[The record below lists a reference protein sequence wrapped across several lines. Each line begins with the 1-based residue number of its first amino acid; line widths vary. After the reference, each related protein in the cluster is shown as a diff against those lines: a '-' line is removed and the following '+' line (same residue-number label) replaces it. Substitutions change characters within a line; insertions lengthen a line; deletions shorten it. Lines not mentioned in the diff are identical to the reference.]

1 MKAVESLRR
10 RALGER
16 LPTVFQGF
24 HAEFKESF
32 IKKRTHLA
40 STGKFN
46 TVIILLIFFNTIIIG
61 FEVDNQDGAAGGG
74 GYLISEILFA
84 GAFLFELF
92 ARLHRDGWDYFDDT
106 WNVFD
111 YSLVVVSLADIV
123 MSVATLPDAAGSS
136 GKGMQLAKSLRVF
149 RLLRVVRSIKGLKI
163 LSGLWLIIQGLL
175 ESMRT
180 VFWVGCAVLVLTY
193 TFAVSL
199 CTFSA
204 HEKEQIDAWHLTAT
218 YTGSV
223 PKAMLTIVQ
232 VFTFDSWSEVARPLM
247 DVSPYAGPI
256 ILACIVILAFGTL
269 NILVGVMVQQISL
282 LAQDSK
288 ETSTKA
294 LERTEMALLQS
305 ILEDF
310 LKGDKKKNGEIEFRE
325 FKKLIRTSSL
335 NSKMLLLGIRTEEAE
350 SLFDL
355 LDADKSGTLTA
366 VEFIEGLQKI
376 KGSAK
381 GMDVVQLICFAQKQ
395 CIRATRFVE
404 RIKALNYRTD
414 EIQMRLNSVVTGLA
428 VELHDRHEGEQ
439 RNEVTK
445 KEAAQR
451 DAVIAVLDRNRM
463 HQYPKN
469 VGDDESEPGMS
480 LDDEA
485 GLF

>member
-1 MKAVESLRR
+1 MEML
-10 RALGER
+10 
-16 LPTVFQGF
+16 
-24 HAEFKESF
+24 
-32 IKKRTHLA
+32 
-40 STGKFN
+40 
-46 TVIILLIFFNTIIIG
+46 
-61 FEVDNQDGAAGGG
+61 
-74 GYLISEILFA
+74 
-84 GAFLFELF
+84 
-92 ARLHRDGWDYFDDT
+92 ARLHRDGWDYFDDS

-111 YSLVVVSLADIV
+111 YSLVVLSLADIV
-123 MSVATLPDAAGSS
+123 MSIAKNDSPAGEATRHS
-136 GKGMQLAKSLRVF
+136 GMQLAQSLRVF

-199 CTFSA
+199 CTFTA
-204 HEKEQIDAWHLTAT
+204 HDADQVAAWHLTAT

-232 VFTFDSWSEVARPLM
+232 VFTFDSWSDVARSLM
-247 DVSPYAGPI
+247 DVSPYSGPI
-256 ILACIVILAFGTL
+256 ILCCIVILAFGTL
-269 NILVGVMVQQISL
+269 NILVGVMVLQVST

-288 ETSTKA
+288 ETSTKV
-294 LERTEMALLQS
+294 LERTETVLMQS
-305 ILEDF
+305 ILEEF
-310 LKGDKKKNGEIEFRE
+310 LKGDKKGTGEIEFRE

-335 NSKMLLLGIRTEEAE
+335 SSKMLLLGIRSEEAE

-428 VELHDRHEGEQ
+428 VELHGRQEGEH
-439 RNEVTK
+439 RDEVTK
-445 KEAAQR
+445 REAVQR
-451 DAVIAVLDRNRM
+451 EGVIAELDRNRM
-463 HQYPKN
+463 HQYPTN
-469 VGDDESEPGMS
+469 VKQDAESEQAFDDESV
-480 LDDEA
+480 
-485 GLF
+485 F

>member
-1 MKAVESLRR
+1 M
-10 RALGER
+10 
-16 LPTVFQGF
+16 PTVFEGF
-24 HAEFKESF
+24 NAEFKDAF
-32 IKKRTHLA
+32 IKKRNHIA
-40 STGKFN
+40 ATGKFN
-46 TVIILLIFFNTIIIG
+46 TLIIFLIFLNTIIIG
-61 FEVDNQDGAAGGG
+61 FEVDNENNAPSGSLS
-74 GYLISEILFA
+74 GYLVLEVLFA
-84 GAFLFELF
+84 GGFLLELF
-92 ARLHRDGWDYFDDT
+92 ARLHRDGWDYFDDS

-111 YSLVVVSLADIV
+111 YSLVVLGLADIV
-123 MSVATLPDAAGSS
+123 MSIAKIGSPAGENS
-136 GKGMQLAKSLRVF
+136 GMQLAQSLRVF
-149 RLLRVVRSIKGLKI
+149 RLLRIVRSIKGLKI

-199 CTFSA
+199 CTFTA
-204 HEKEQIDAWHLTAT
+204 HDTEQIAAWHLTAT

-232 VFTFDSWSEVARPLM
+232 VFTFDSWSDVARPLM
-247 DVSPYAGPI
+247 DVSPYSGPI
-256 ILACIVILAFGTL
+256 ILGCIVILAFGTL
-269 NILVGVMVQQISL
+269 NILVGVMVLQVST

-288 ETSTKA
+288 ETSGKV
-294 LERTEMALLQS
+294 LERTEIVLMQS
-305 ILEDF
+305 ILEEF
-310 LKGDKKKNGEIEFRE
+310 LKGDKKGTGELEFRE

-335 NSKMLLLGIRTEEAE
+335 NSKMLLLGIRSEEAE

-428 VELHDRHEGEQ
+428 VELHGRQTGEHRDQ
-439 RNEVTK
+439 VTK
-445 KEAAQR
+445 IEAAQR
-451 DAVIAVLDRNRM
+451 EGVIAELDRNRM
-463 HQYPKN
+463 HQYPTN
-469 VGDDESEPGMS
+469 VKQDDKSEQGIDDESV
-480 LDDEA
+480 
-485 GLF
+485 F